1 MFSFL
6 LSLFTLPFSSPATN
20 LPVAAVVPYHD
31 IVASTRLKSL
41 KTIAR
46 LRPKTK
52 TIILIGPD
60 HFSVNQRQRSYS
72 NQNWTLNKGQINFA
86 TPLLPR
92 LSPLLSLQ
100 NGVVKNDHTVFN
112 LLGDIKATFPQ
123 ASLFPILLGQQVPL
137 TSLNSLVSTISE
149 VCQKD
154 CLLLVSVDFSH
165 YLPWALAPV
174 HAQKTLYTLS
184 TQIHLDVPALEVD
197 SQQSL
202 YVLMKFSGLKSSTN
216 FHLLAHTNSTKLAG
230 LRDTESTS
238 HVMGYY
244 SPSSAN
250 SYHPP
255 RPFTFT
261 FSPTLERK
269 LNQTS
274 LGDRFFYGV
283 DQFNPSLNLPLTLPK
298 NMIVA
303 GAQTKA
309 GTHLV
314 FLPYKLVK
322 GQYFLLTGDS
332 KTKELYK
339 FFSSLKLPFS
349 ATTDTFSGTLFYDSY
364 PSSTT
369 RK

>member
-6 LSLFTLPFSSPATN
+6 LSLFALPFSSPTSTV
-20 LPVAAVVPYHD
+20 PVAAVVPHHD
-31 IVASTRLKSL
+31 IVASTRLESL

-46 LRPKTK
+46 LRPKTN

-86 TPLLPR
+86 SALLPR

-100 NGVVKNDHTVFN
+100 NGVVKNDHTIFN

-137 TSLNSLVSTISE
+137 SSLDQLTSSISQ

-154 CLLLVSVDFSH
+154 CLLLASVDFSH
-165 YLPWALAPV
+165 YLPWALADV
-174 HAQKTLYTLS
+174 HDQKTLYALS
-184 TQIHLDVPALEVD
+184 TKKLSDVTALEVD

-202 YVLMKFSGLKSSTN
+202 YVLMKFSALKSSSS
-216 FHLLAHTNSTKLAG
+216 FHLLAHTNSTKLAA

-238 HVMGYY
+238 HVMGFY
-244 SPSSAN
+244 SPSTSG
-250 SYHPP
+250 SYRPS

-261 FSPTLERK
+261 FTPTLERIN
-269 LNQTS
+269 NQTS

-283 DQFNPSLNLPLTLPK
+283 DAFNPSVNLPFSIPA

-303 GAQTKA
+303 GAQDNT
-309 GTHLV
+309 GTRLV
-314 FLPYKLVK
+314 YLPFKQVK

-332 KTKELYK
+332 KTQALSKY
-339 FFSSLKLPFS
+339 FSSLKLPDS
-349 ATTDTFSGTLFYDSY
+349 VTTDYFGGTLFHD
-364 PSSTT
+364 T
-369 RK
+369 RPTPNSRK